1 MKKHFCLTVAF
12 GLALAVAAVAQE
24 APAAPAAT
32 AQGHGGPRVGW
43 GDNRGLMGTVTE
55 VAADHYIVKTDTGE
69 VYTVH
74 FSANTHILKQ
84 TMQRHS
90 EGGDAPRGPQA
101 LKAGDIKVGDAVA
114 VVGEVDASAKSVGA
128 VAVVQIDPERAKQ
141 MREMQAS
148 FGKTW
153 LMGKVT
159 AVDRTKVTVL
169 SNVDHAAHSFVADEN
184 TTLRKRREPI
194 TLADIQ
200 VGDTVRAEG
209 ALKDG
214 AFVAATISVMSLPP
228 GGAPTLPRDGA
239 AQPQPK

>member
-1 MKKHFCLTVAF
+1 MKKCFFLTVVF
-12 GLALAVAAVAQE
+12 GFALTVAAVAQDASAASPV
-24 APAAPAAT
+24 AP
-32 AQGHGGPRVGW
+32 QGPGGPRAGM
-43 GDNRGLMGTVTE
+43 GDGRGLMGTVTE
-55 VAADHYIVKTDTGE
+55 VAADHYIVKTDAGE

-90 EGGDAPRGPQA
+90 EGGDAPSGPQA

-159 AVDRTKVTVL
+159 AVDGTKVTVL

-184 TTLRKRREPI
+184 TTLRKHHEPI
-194 TLADIQ
+194 TLADLQ

-209 ALKDG
+209 ALKG
-214 AFVAATISVMSLPP
+214 GVFVAVTISVMGLPP
-228 GGAPTLPRDGA
+228 NGAPTLPRDGA
-239 AQPQPK
+239 TLPQPK